1 METNQMTGI
10 RISKGYLFAF
20 LLFVL
25 LLFLALFYHA
35 FLFDFFIGPLAQAFW
50 VIVRV
55 FLSVDQI
62 IFWLGLIIV
71 LLLMTFR
78 LIPIRVGAS
87 SKYQYIDPQTSSNR
101 VEYWRSIFQPPH
113 NPTRKAVVK
122 ENLLKLIEALPQS
135 ANGELKGFFNT
146 EKRRF
151 INFRS
156 PNYYN
161 SIEQVL
167 QLLETSLEIEYHDST
182 N

>member
-1 METNQMTGI
+1 
-10 RISKGYLFAF
+10 
-20 LLFVL
+20 
-25 LLFLALFYHA
+25 
-35 FLFDFFIGPLAQAFW
+35 
-50 VIVRV
+50 
-55 FLSVDQI
+55 
-62 IFWLGLIIV
+62 
-71 LLLMTFR
+71 
-78 LIPIRVGAS
+78 
-87 SKYQYIDPQTSSNR
+87 
-101 VEYWRSIFQPPH
+101 
-113 NPTRKAVVK
+113 
-122 ENLLKLIEALPQS
+122 LIEALPQS